1 MDRNVFNR
9 KREAARL
16 RQQERRRRL
25 WDEQPEMARRSNAA
39 RQREARANLT
49 LERRLA
55 ILRNN
60 AEQHQVARE
69 SLTHERREEILRHDA
84 EQHRVARENLTQ
96 ERRNEIFQINAE
108 QHRVAREN
116 STQERKDE
124 TFQQNVFAHRLV
136 SMTPAVTR
144 PASTGLRQSRREGK
158 EQLSML
164 LLVLLTLSSTLAE
177 PPSEPWTS
185 RNLLQAE
192 HYDGS
197 YDGDALEEER
207 VYPSDLVEEVMKSD
221 DPNVAGEDLSLP
233 ESINTLKEK
242 KDTLGFL
249 GARGRT
255 LDDGE
260 RYAETSMA
268 QKRKTYGFLGVR
280 GKKAPLGEQTVVAFE
295 NMGMWDAPSCGKSRC
310 QKKHRC

>member
-1 MDRNVFNR
+1 
-9 KREAARL
+9 
-16 RQQERRRRL
+16 
-25 WDEQPEMARRSNAA
+25 
-39 RQREARANLT
+39 
-49 LERRLA
+49 
-55 ILRNN
+55 
-60 AEQHQVARE
+60 
-69 SLTHERREEILRHDA
+69 
-84 EQHRVARENLTQ
+84 
-96 ERRNEIFQINAE
+96 
-108 QHRVAREN
+108 
-116 STQERKDE
+116 
-124 TFQQNVFAHRLV
+124 
-136 SMTPAVTR
+136 MTPAVKR

-280 GKKAPLGEQTVVAFE
+280 GKKAPLGFVGMRGKKIPSGFFGVRGKKDVPQNLEELLKALSHRYDEQQEPASKRGSPMGFIGLRGRRAEAFGDQLGRGAE
-295 NMGMWDAPSCGKSRC
+295 LRGLEEMRGA
-310 QKKHRC
+310 QKRVPPRYGFIGLRG